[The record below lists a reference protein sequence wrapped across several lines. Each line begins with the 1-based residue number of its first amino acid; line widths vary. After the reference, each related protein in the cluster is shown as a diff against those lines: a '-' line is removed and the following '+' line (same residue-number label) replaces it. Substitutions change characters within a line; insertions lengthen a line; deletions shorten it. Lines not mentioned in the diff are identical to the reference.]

1 MQNLF
6 TSYENFFYNLNV
18 FEIFWWSLKLVMDGA
33 FGRMAC
39 RKDGA
44 MSSVPLEDVAG
55 KNKAMPLHHGWLR
68 GAIQV
73 GTCLGVEPSVIMD

>member
-1 MQNLF
+1 
-6 TSYENFFYNLNV
+6 
-18 FEIFWWSLKLVMDGA
+18 MDGS

-44 MSSVPLEDVAG
+44 MSSVPLEEVAG
-55 KNKAMPLHHGWLR
+55 KNKPMPMDHGWLR

-73 GTCLGVEPSVIMD
+73 GTCLGVEPGFIVD